1 VDIAIVGA
9 GTVGT
14 ALAVAWNRAG
24 HRILAVSGGAATEA
38 RAARWLPGV
47 TVLPV
52 RDIAAGADLVVV
64 AVPDDALAETLEIVA
79 PTFAAGCWLAHVSG
93 ARGLDV
99 FPGPLDRRL
108 AIHPLQTF
116 PDVAAALEALP
127 GCAVAVTAAAE
138 PGFALGE
145 RLARDLGATPFRL
158 ADDRRALYH
167 AAAVFASNDLV
178 AVSGAA
184 EQLFAAA
191 GVPDARA
198 AMAPLQRATLDNV
211 ARRGARDAL
220 TGPAVRGD
228 AGTIERNLAAI
239 AAAAPALVEAYVA
252 LCRLALGVA
261 GDRVDPQA
269 RVRVEEALAR
279 WT

>member
-14 ALAVAWNRAG
+14 ALAVEWIRAG
-24 HRILAVSGGAATEA
+24 HRIVAVSGRAATTE
-38 RAARWLPGV
+38 RAATWLPGI
-47 TVLPV
+47 PV
-52 RDIAAGADLVVV
+52 RALADVGADAELVVL
-64 AVPDDALAETLEIVA
+64 AVPDDALAGTIEEVA
-79 PTFAAGCWLAHVSG
+79 PTASADAWLAHVSG

-99 FPGPLDRRL
+99 FPSSVDRAL

-116 PDVAAALEALP
+116 PDVAAALETLA
-127 GCAVAVTAAAE
+127 GCAVAVTASNE
-138 PGFALGE
+138 TGFALGE
-145 RLARDLGATPFRL
+145 QLARDLGAAPFRL
-158 ADDRRALYH
+158 ADDRRPLYH
-167 AAAVFASNDLV
+167 AAAVFASNYLV

-184 EQLFAAA
+184 EQLFQAA

-211 ARRGARDAL
+211 ARRGAGDAL

-228 AGTIERNLAAI
+228 AGTVERNLAAL
-239 AAAAPALVEAYVA
+239 AAAAPALVDPYVS
-252 LCRLALGVA
+252 LCRLALDVA
-261 GDRVDPQA
+261 GERVGADA
-269 RVRVEEALAR
+269 RARLEEALAR

>member
-24 HRILAVSGGAATEA
+24 HRIVAVSGRAAT
-38 RAARWLPGV
+38 AARVATWLPGV
-47 TVLPV
+47 PV
-52 RDIAAGADLVVV
+52 RPLEDVAADAELVVV
-64 AVPDDALAETLEIVA
+64 AVPDDALAETIEVVA
-79 PTFAAGCWLAHVSG
+79 PTVGPRTWLAHVSG
-93 ARGLDV
+93 ARGLEV
-99 FPGPLDRRL
+99 FPDARDRAL
-108 AIHPLQTF
+108 AMHPLQSF
-116 PDVAAALEALP
+116 PDVAAALDALP
-127 GCAVAVTAAAE
+127 GCAVAVTAADE
-138 PGFALGE
+138 SGFSLGE
-145 RLARDLGATPFRL
+145 QLARDLGATPFRL
-158 ADDRRALYH
+158 ADDRRPLYH

-239 AAAAPALVEAYVA
+239 AAAAPALVDAYVV
-252 LCRLALGVA
+252 LCRVALDVA
-261 GDRVDPQA
+261 GDRIDAEARA
-269 RVRVEEALAR
+269 RVQEALSR